1 MNGLK
6 TNILTDRELE
16 NDFLELD
23 EFLENTAPAGEDDS
37 YSFDISDDIKI
48 MTPANQSQST
58 AMKTKKKVIFQ
69 GSKLTVSAATVLILS
84 FRITFLLSSTALSNL
99 LLLIISC
106 YPNPPIYVKHCT
118 TFENIF
124 SPSKLQCFIITP
136 ATTAFLKW

>member
-23 EFLENTAPAGEDDS
+23 EFLENTAPAEEDDS
-37 YSFDISDDIKI
+37 YSFDISDEIKI

-58 AMKTKKKVIFQ
+58 AMKTKKNVIFQ

-84 FRITFLLSSTALSNL
+84 LA
-99 LLLIISC
+99 
-106 YPNPPIYVKHCT
+106 
-118 TFENIF
+118 
-124 SPSKLQCFIITP
+124 
-136 ATTAFLKW
+136 

>member
-23 EFLENTAPAGEDDS
+23 EFLENPAPAEEDDS
-37 YSFDISDDIKI
+37 YSFDISDEIKI
-48 MTPANQSQST
+48 ITPANQSQST

-84 FRITFLLSSTALSNL
+84 FSITFLLSSTALSNL

-106 YPNPPIYVKHCT
+106 YPNLPIYVKHCT

-124 SPSKLQCFIITP
+124 SPSKLQCFIFTP
-136 ATTAFLKW
+136 ATTAFLRW